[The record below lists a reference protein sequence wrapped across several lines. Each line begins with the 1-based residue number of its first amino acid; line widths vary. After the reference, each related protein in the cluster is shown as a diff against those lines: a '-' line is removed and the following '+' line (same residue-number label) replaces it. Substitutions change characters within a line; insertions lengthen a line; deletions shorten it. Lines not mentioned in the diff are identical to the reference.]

1 MNVDVMAPAKI
12 SQYFTQEMKSVI
24 KSSVKK
30 TLEINKFVVINLSS
44 YQQSNKDGLLPI
56 YPNFF
61 KNPIS

>member
-12 SQYFTQEMKSVI
+12 SQYFTQEMTSVI
-24 KSSVKK
+24 KSSVNK
-30 TLEINKFVVINLSS
+30 TLEINKFVVINPSS
-44 YQQSNKDGLLPI
+44 YQKSTIDGLLPI